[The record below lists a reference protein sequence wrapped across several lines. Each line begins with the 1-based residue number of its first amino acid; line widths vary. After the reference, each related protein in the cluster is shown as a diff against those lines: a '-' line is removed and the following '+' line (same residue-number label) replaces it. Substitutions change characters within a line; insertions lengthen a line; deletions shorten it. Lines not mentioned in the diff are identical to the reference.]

1 MSIKKC
7 LFTALAGVA
16 LGASLTWGQDYSTWT
31 SSTIR
36 NCNGIDYELWN
47 QDNVGTS
54 IMKITGG
61 SSDPNGGTF
70 EAQWNG
76 TINVLFRAG
85 KKWGASSTTTPRDVG
100 KITVDFAATWSS
112 TDDVK
117 MLGIYGW
124 AYYPARSKPKKTEKN
139 ENATFS
145 NQIEYY
151 IIQDRGSFNPA
162 SGGRNAK
169 RYGSGTIDGIEYEF
183 WVADRLNEAMLTGK
197 GNFKQY
203 FSVPKNTSSHRQ
215 SGKVSV
221 SKHFEAWDKAG
232 MKMMDCPLY
241 EVAMKVESYSGK
253 DNTGRGK
260 GNGSAKVTKN
270 LLTFGGST
278 TVDELSL
285 ISNVSPSG
293 AGSVTKTPDKSSYAP
308 NTSVELTAT
317 PNTGWRFIGWDGDA
331 TGSATS
337 TTVSMS
343 ENRSVTAKFALV
355 SGEGTANLIKD
366 GDFPTSS
373 VIAENDAASWR
384 LGQGEY
390 WGDSEASTS
399 VSNGMAAINVTT
411 IGAESYQPQL
421 VQYGLGLDQGMMYKL
436 TFKAKAESERRIE
449 VSFQQSANPWA
460 SYASQEFDLTSSEQ
474 DYEFVFTMT
483 NESDP
488 ASQFAFNLGQAT
500 GVVSISQVKL
510 VHTTAGRFKSGTK
523 ENPESSCEGGTKM
536 NDNDFALLVDS
547 IKEAGKI
554 QRGHQKESR
563 RFEMNAPDIRAI
575 REHSNKT
582 QADFA
587 YMIGVSVAT
596 LRNWEQ
602 GRRKPEGPA
611 LALLKIVSKN
621 PEYVEQI
628 LTV

>member
-1 MSIKKC
+1 
-7 LFTALAGVA
+7 
-16 LGASLTWGQDYSTWT
+16 
-31 SSTIR
+31 
-36 NCNGIDYELWN
+36 
-47 QDNVGTS
+47 
-54 IMKITGG
+54 
-61 SSDPNGGTF
+61 
-70 EAQWNG
+70 
-76 TINVLFRAG
+76 
-85 KKWGASSTTTPRDVG
+85 
-100 KITVDFAATWSS
+100 
-112 TDDVK
+112 
-117 MLGIYGW
+117 
-124 AYYPARSKPKKTEKN
+124 
-139 ENATFS
+139 
-145 NQIEYY
+145 
-151 IIQDRGSFNPA
+151 
-162 SGGRNAK
+162 
-169 RYGSGTIDGIEYEF
+169 
-183 WVADRLNEAMLTGK
+183 
-197 GNFKQY
+197 
-203 FSVPKNTSSHRQ
+203 
-215 SGKVSV
+215 
-221 SKHFEAWDKAG
+221 

-241 EVAMKVESYSGK
+241 EVAMKVESYSGT

-270 LLTFGGST
+270 LLTFGGSS

-317 PNTGWRFIGWDGDA
+317 PNTGWSFIGWDGDA

-436 TFKAKAESERRIE
+436 SFKAKAESERQIE

-500 GVVSISQVKL
+500 GAVSISQVKL